1 MKQSKFILGFIL
13 AAAISSCS
21 RGEIDFVDFSKLDGA
36 NHDAFKV
43 FSSKVTDLSGGLPKD
58 CYFDQE
64 EISGTGTKTTST
76 PITTVLADLLDYN
89 NKGKVIEV
97 AGSYESF
104 DLRTS
109 RPTTLS
115 GKILLPKNRKPKRY
129 IVVSHYTIGANFE
142 APSNCFPLEGLLA
155 DMGYAMI
162 FPDYEG
168 FGIDSDRVHPYLVL
182 QQQAFDVYTM
192 YYAVREFLKD
202 TEYAPQ
208 HDDIYLMGYS
218 QGGAVTMGTLW
229 FIEEVIGRKD
239 LVHQVFCGG
248 GPYDVRATYNNF
260 IESDNVNIPAAIP
273 MVIQGMIVGNGIDLN
288 ISDFLQPWIM
298 ENLDSWINSKSYTV
312 AQLKTMMGTTHTSDI
327 LTGKGLDRT
336 SKEVSELYK
345 ALSSNSVLALNW
357 VPSAPVYMFHSMD
370 DDVVPFI
377 NASMA
382 KTKWTDAN
390 IQYNF
395 GYYGSHIKG
404 ALRFIL
410 SVKTWLKEEGE

>member
-1 MKQSKFILGFIL
+1 MKQRKFIFGIIL
-13 AAAISSCS
+13 AAALSSCS
-21 RGEIDFVDFSKLDGA
+21 RGEVEFVDFTKLDGA
-36 NHDAFKV
+36 DHSSFKV
-43 FSSKVTDLSGGLPKD
+43 ISSKVTDLADGLPKD
-58 CYFDQE
+58 CHFDE
-64 EISGTGTKTTST
+64 EEFAGTKTTSV
-76 PITTVLADLLDYN
+76 PMTTLLADLLDYN

-97 AGSYESF
+97 VGTYESF
-104 DLRTS
+104 DIQS
-109 RPTTLS
+109 MEPTTLS
-115 GKILLPKNRKPKRY
+115 GKIVLPKNRRPKRY

-155 DMGYAMI
+155 DLGYAMI

-168 FGIDSDRVHPYLVL
+168 FGIDAGRVHPYLVL
-182 QQQAFDVYTM
+182 QQQALDVYMM
-192 YYAVREFLKD
+192 YHCVNEFLKN

-229 FIEEVIGRKD
+229 LIEEIAEKKD
-239 LVHQVFCGG
+239 LVRQVFSGG

-260 IESDNVNIPAAIP
+260 IESNNVNIPAAIP
-273 MVIQGMIVGNGIDLN
+273 MVIQGMVIGNGLN
-288 ISDFLQPWIM
+288 LKLSDFLQPWMM
-298 ENLDSWINSKSYTV
+298 ENIDKWINSKSYTV
-312 AQLKTMMGTTHTSDI
+312 AQLKTMMGTTRTDEI
-327 LTGKGLDRT
+327 LTEKGLDRT
-336 SKEVSELYK
+336 SEEVSELYK
-345 ALSSNSVLALNW
+345 ALSANSVLALNW
-357 VPSAPVYMFHSMD
+357 TPSAPVYMLHSME

-377 NASMA
+377 NASKA

-395 GYYGSHIKG
+395 GYYGSHTQT